1 MLITLKNKGLE
12 ISADS
17 FGAELH
23 SVKLDGVEYLWQCGD
38 AWKRY
43 APLLFPFVCSPKDK
57 KYSAGGREYTMPSNH
72 GFARDSRFELLGA
85 DENSVSFVLASSEET
100 KKVYPYDFEL
110 VVSYGIENGKVKV
123 TNKVTNKGA
132 EPMYFYIGGHPAFN
146 CPLEDGLAFDDYYVM
161 YDAAETITQPTP
173 DGERTILDNGTK
185 VMLSRELF
193 DHDVFMK
200 DSPSSKA
207 VTLKSDKSDKFVTVE
222 YPMSGCIAVWSPAK
236 DNSAAFVCLEPWSS
250 VPVYADD
257 DFFAIEDKPHA
268 VKLESGCEYVYEYF
282 ISVG

>member
-1 MLITLKNKGLE
+1 MLITLNNNGLE

-23 SVKLDGVEYLWQCGD
+23 SIKLGGVEYLWQCKE

-72 GFARDSRFELLGA
+72 GFARDSRFELQSA
-85 DENSVSFVLASSEET
+85 DENSVSFVLRSSEET

-110 VVSYGIENGKVKV
+110 VVSYAIENGKVEV
-123 TNKVTNKGA
+123 TNKVINKGA

-146 CPLEDGLAFDDYYVM
+146 CPLEEGLAFDDYYVE
-161 YDAAETITQPTP
+161 YDAPETIVQPVP
-173 DGERTILDNGTK
+173 GGERTILDNAAK
-185 VMLSRELF
+185 VALSRELF

-200 DSPSSKA
+200 DSPCSKA
-207 VTLKSDKSDKFVTVE
+207 VSLKSDKSDKFVRVE
-222 YPMSGCIAVWSPAK
+222 YPMSGCIAVWSPEK
-236 DNSAAFVCLEPWSS
+236 NNDAAFVCLEPWSS

-257 DFFAIEDKPHA
+257 EYLAIEEKPHA
-268 VKLESGCEYVYEYF
+268 VKLEADGEYVYKYS
-282 ISVG
+282 IVVG